1 MLKRVLIV
9 ALVGVLGAGFQF
21 RAGAQVGPSQRN
33 SMQTPP
39 PVSGQSYRIETGLEE
54 RQNYIKGGIG
64 VGGGYI
70 DNLYPASSG
79 AGQFS
84 EKLIS
89 LQPSIAFDT
98 TSARLHTSVAYN
110 PNFIFYEPTS
120 SLNEGDHSVTAN
132 LEYRFTPRLN
142 VDVSDSFLKSSSGF
156 GQIGAGGISGSAQS
170 PALLVGYAKHMLN
183 LANGSLS
190 YQFSP
195 HAMIGAVGDVGTLSY
210 SAGSFQTEGLA
221 NSDSR
226 GGGGFYNHRVSA
238 SQYLGA
244 IYRYEQ
250 AFAYS
255 TQGQYETQT
264 HEIDGFY
271 TLYVTQTL
279 SLSVSGGP
287 QHYRATNPLSSP
299 ISNWTPSVTASM
311 GLQKR
316 HASFAAA
323 FSRTVS
329 GGGGL
334 LGSFYSRH
342 AGATGVWQ
350 FSRLWN
356 SSLNVDYTIN
366 KNAAPLVEVTSFSGH
381 TFSTSISLERT
392 ISSHTSASL
401 RYDRLQNKYDGIPSI
416 ANNPNSDRILV
427 SLYWDF
433 QRPIGR

>member
-1 MLKRVLIV
+1 MSTRVLTV
-9 ALVGVLGAGFQF
+9 ALVVALSLCSESS
-21 RAGAQVGPSQRN
+21 AGAQAGASQQN
-33 SMQTPP
+33 SMQKPP
-39 PVSGQSYRIETGLEE
+39 PVSGQSYRIETGMEE
-54 RQNYIKGGIG
+54 RQNYIRGGIG

-70 DNLYPASSG
+70 DNLYPASSS

-84 EKLIS
+84 EKLIA

-120 SLNEGDHSVTAN
+120 SLNEADHSVAAN
-132 LEYRFTPRLN
+132 FEYRFTRRFSM
-142 VDVSDSFLKSSSGF
+142 DVNDTFQRTSSGF
-156 GQIGAGGISGSAQS
+156 NQIGAGGISGSTQS
-170 PALLVGYAKHMLN
+170 PALIVGYVEHTLN
-183 LANGSLS
+183 LANAGLS

-195 HAMIGAVGDVGTLSY
+195 HGMIGALGDTGTLNY
-210 SAGSFQTEGLA
+210 AGSSQTGGLA
-221 NSDSR
+221 DSNSR
-226 GGGGFYNHRVSA
+226 GAGGFYNHRVSA

-244 IYRYEQ
+244 IYRFEQ

-279 SLSVSGGP
+279 SLSVSAGP
-287 QHYRATNPLSSP
+287 QHYRATSPLSSP
-299 ISNWTPSVTASM
+299 ISNWTPTVTASM

-342 AGATGVWQ
+342 AGAMGVWQ

-356 SSLNVDYTIN
+356 SSLSVDYTIN
-366 KNAAPLVEVTSFSGH
+366 KDAAPLVEVTSFSGH
-381 TFSTSISLERT
+381 TFATSLSLERT
-392 ISSHTSASL
+392 ISAHTRASL
-401 RYDRLQNKYDGIPSI
+401 RYERLQNQYDGIPSI
-416 ANNPNSDRILV
+416 ANNPNSDRIMI
-427 SLYWDF
+427 SYFWDF

>member
-1 MLKRVLIV
+1 M
-9 ALVGVLGAGFQF
+9 
-21 RAGAQVGPSQRN
+21 
-33 SMQTPP
+33 
-39 PVSGQSYRIETGLEE
+39 EE
-54 RQNYIKGGIG
+54 RQNYISGGIG
-64 VGGGYI
+64 AGFGYI

-79 AGQFS
+79 AAQFS

-98 TSARLHTSVAYN
+98 TSARLHTSVTYN
-110 PNFIFYEPTS
+110 PNFIFYQPTG
-120 SLNEGDHSVTAN
+120 SLNESDHSVASN
-132 LEYRFTPRLN
+132 FEYRFTPRFN
-142 VDVSDSFLKSSSGF
+142 VDVNDTLLRTSSGF
-156 GQIGAGGISGSAQS
+156 GQIGAGGISGSAQA
-170 PALLVGYAKHMLN
+170 PALIVGYAEHLLN
-183 LANGSLS
+183 LANASLS

-195 HAMIGAVGDVGTLSY
+195 HGMIGALGDVGTLNYTS
-210 SAGSFQTEGLA
+210 SSQTEGLA
-221 NSDSR
+221 DSDSR

-264 HEIDGFY
+264 HEIDAFY
-271 TLYVTQTL
+271 TIYVTQTL

-287 QHYRATNPLSSP
+287 QHYRETNPLSPP

-316 HASFAAA
+316 QASFAAA

-342 AGATGVWQ
+342 AAAVGVWQ

-366 KNAAPLVEVTSFSGH
+366 KNAAPLVGVTSFSGH
-381 TFSTSISLERT
+381 TFATSLSLERT
-392 ISSHTSASL
+392 ISAHTRATL
-401 RYDRLQNKYDGIPSI
+401 RYDRFQNRYDGIPSI
-416 ANNPNSDRILV
+416 ANNPNSDRIMA
-427 SLYWDF
+427 SLFWSF
-433 QRPIGR
+433 QRPVGR